1 MYCIESKYEIE
12 KRQQRPVVI
21 LWILIKVDY
30 TNKRLVKN
38 NGLSFKIWNHNI
50 NKQILEIQVKKATK
64 SPNLLCKHHMGD
76 FVKLLWLSWKT
87 LENGILLP
95 KLLRPTVRKI
105 VPVIEKNFWNSR
117 LKAEICKSFEIT
129 RTICSI
135 SERSEQFLVAE
146 CFFNLCLEVSHT

>member
-21 LWILIKVDY
+21 LWILIKVNY
-30 TNKRLVKN
+30 TNKLLVKN

-50 NKQILEIQVKKATK
+50 NKQILEIQFKFSKKVTK

-87 LENGILLP
+87 LENGPVKKWYFVI
-95 KLLRPTVRKI
+95 KI
-105 VPVIEKNFWNSR
+105 VVTYCEKKIVLVKFLRSLEQVNQTVKGQKKFW
-117 LKAEICKSFEIT
+117 
-129 RTICSI
+129 
-135 SERSEQFLVAE
+135 
-146 CFFNLCLEVSHT
+146 